1 MPYDYTHLRQDSQGN
16 WYARVKDP
24 SFGELAAGEYLIDRS
39 TNAIK
44 TVDYAHYEVHVGRS
58 YAIYAT
64 FDLPASNYI
73 DIQIVVPD
81 SARWAHFEPF
91 ISSEGGAQAWFYEGV
106 VINTAG
112 TAMIPMNKNRNSANT
127 SEFTFASIVNTSLS
141 NANADTDITGAAL
154 LATGKSG
161 AGRGI
166 GGEFGVRNEW
176 NLKQNGKYSI
186 RVLSLVN
193 NATQYVNFFLAW
205 YEHTNKI

>member
-1 MPYDYTHLRQDSQGN
+1 MSQEIK
-16 WYARVKDP
+16 WYQAVKDLQ
-24 SFGELAAGEYLIDRS
+24 FGELPDGQSITDPTTYAL
-39 TNAIK
+39 K
-44 TVDYAHYEVHVGRS
+44 TVDYSHYEVHVGRS

-81 SARWAHFEPF
+81 SARWAHFEPY
-91 ISSEGGAQAWFYEGV
+91 ISSEGGAQAWFYEDV
-106 VINTAG
+106 VINEAG
-112 TAMIPMNKNRNSANT
+112 TGMGPKNKNRNSANT

-141 NANADTDITGAAL
+141 NANADTDITGATL
-154 LATGKSG
+154 LATGKAG

-176 NLKQNGKYSI
+176 VLKQNAKYSV

-205 YEHTNKI
+205 YEHTNK